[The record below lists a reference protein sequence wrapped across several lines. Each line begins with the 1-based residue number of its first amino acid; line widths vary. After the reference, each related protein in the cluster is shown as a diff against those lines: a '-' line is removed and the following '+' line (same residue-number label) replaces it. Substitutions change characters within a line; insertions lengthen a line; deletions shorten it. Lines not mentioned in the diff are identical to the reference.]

1 MSTSSSNISAW
12 ETSPYNAAVP
22 FSEDPMQ
29 IPASPENA
37 ADTAAFIERLRQIV
51 GSRNVQTDSRST
63 LRYRRGFRSGEG
75 DALAVVFPTK
85 LLEQWQVLQ
94 ACVAAGK
101 AVVMQA
107 ANTGLT
113 EGSTPNGGI
122 DEYGRDVV
130 VINTLS
136 MNTIRVIDQG
146 RQAICFPGA
155 TLHGLECALKPYG
168 REPHSEIGSSC
179 IGASVIGGIC
189 NNSGGMLVR
198 RGPVY
203 TELALFAHVDTSGTL
218 QLVNH
223 LGIRLGDTPETIL
236 ARLDNADFTEADI
249 DSIGGLKASCSDY
262 EIRVRDV
269 DASTPARFN
278 NDAARLYEA
287 SGSAGKLAVF
297 AVRVDTF
304 ESDPQTQVFCIG
316 VHGAAMLTALRHRLL
331 APDMML
337 PVACE
342 YMHRDIFDLSARYAK
357 DMFAIIKRFGTDA
370 IPSLFA
376 LKAQI
381 DRLLGRFRFLP
392 TYPADRIAQFLGQL
406 LPKHL
411 PPRLRT
417 LRDGYEHLLLLK
429 VAGPGIAQV
438 EQLLFRLLPDASSG
452 AWFGCTPEEGEK
464 AFLHR
469 FVAGGAAVRFNAVH
483 RADVEGVF
491 SLDFA
496 LPRNTIDWVEHLPA
510 EIEAQLAGRYGY
522 AHFLCHVF
530 HHDYIVKKGGDLKA
544 IKQQVLDLIA
554 AKGGE
559 YPAEHNVGHAYCAK
573 PALAA
578 FYRETDPTNTFNP
591 GVGQMSKRKFY
602 A

>member
-1 MSTSSSNISAW
+1 MPVS
-12 ETSPYNAAVP
+12 
-22 FSEDPMQ
+22 
-29 IPASPENA
+29 ASPACASDN
-37 ADTAAFIERLRQIV
+37 AAFIERLRRIV
-51 GSRNVQTDSRST
+51 GPHNVQTDHRRT
-63 LRYRRGFRSGEG
+63 QRYRRGFRSGEG
-75 DALAVVFPTK
+75 EALAVVFPTK
-85 LLEQWQVLQ
+85 LLEQWRVLQ

-101 AVVMQA
+101 AVIMQA

-113 EGSTPNGGI
+113 EGSTPHGGA
-122 DEYGRDVV
+122 DEYERDVV

-136 MNTIRVIDQG
+136 MDSIQVIDKG

-155 TLHGLECALKPYG
+155 TLHGLERALKPYG

-198 RGPVY
+198 RGPAY
-203 TELALFAHVDTSGTL
+203 TELALFAHVDASGTL

-223 LGIRLGDTPETIL
+223 LGIRLGDTPETML
-236 ARLDNADFTEADI
+236 ARLDNGDFTEADI
-249 DSIGGLKASCSDY
+249 DRAAGRKASCSDY

-269 DASTPARFN
+269 EAPTPARFN
-278 NDAARLYEA
+278 NDPTRLYEA

-297 AVRVDTF
+297 AVRIDTF
-304 ESDPQTQVFCIG
+304 EADAQARVFCVG
-316 VHGAAMLTALRHRLL
+316 VRKPTMATELRHRLL
-331 APDMML
+331 APDMAL

-357 DMFAIIKRFGTDA
+357 DMFAVIERFGTDA

-376 LKAQI
+376 LKSQV
-381 DRLLGRFRFLP
+381 DRLLGRFRVLP
-392 TYPADRIAQFLGQL
+392 THPSDRIAQFVGQL
-406 LPKHL
+406 LPQHL
-411 PPRLRT
+411 PPRLCA
-417 LRDGYEHLLLLK
+417 LREGYEHLLLLK
-429 VAGPGIAQV
+429 VAGPDVEHA
-438 EQLLFRLLPDASSG
+438 EQLLSGLLANSDDG
-452 AWFGCTPEEGEK
+452 AWFACTPEEGEQ

-469 FVAGGAAVRFNAVH
+469 FVAGGAAIRFKAVH
-483 RADVEGVF
+483 QADVEGVF

-496 LPRNTIDWVEHLPA
+496 LPRNVLDWTEHLPP
-510 EIEAQLAGRYGY
+510 EIEAQLAGRYRY

-530 HHDYIVKKGGDLKA
+530 HHDYIVKKGGDLNA

-559 YPAEHNVGHAYCAK
+559 YPAEHNVGHVYCAK

-602 A
+602 V